1 MIEVI
6 PEEYPV
12 RPIHLSDMKPSA
24 FVIGISVAPVAHYR
38 TSRFFA
44 FLSR

>member
-12 RPIHLSDMKPSA
+12 RPIHLSGMKPFSL
-24 FVIGISVAPVAHYR
+24 VKGISVAPVAHYR
-38 TSRFFA
+38 TLTF
-44 FLSR
+44 